1 MTRLETSAVGL
12 DVRRWPGALGADVL
26 GLDVRKDLDSDVM
39 ASVVN
44 AFSRYQVLAFRDQDL
59 TPDDQLTFA
68 LHFGEIDRYPF
79 AQPLRDHPGV
89 VAITK
94 EPGTE
99 LNFGGV
105 WHADSPY
112 MRVPPRATVLY
123 GVDIP
128 SRGGDTM
135 FADTYRAYEMLS
147 DGMKRMLDGLRGVF
161 CACDV
166 HGQGAENLK
175 LGDVVR
181 VRDMTLA
188 ETENAHPIVRTH
200 PVTGRKALYISR
212 VHVQRFANMT
222 QRESAPLLDF
232 LAAHACDPIFTARL
246 TWDEGTLVVFD
257 NRCVQHLALN
267 DYPTERR
274 EIHRIV
280 ICDDEA
286 PS

>member
-1 MTRLETSAVGL
+1 MTQLDTSTVGL
-12 DVRRWPGALGADVL
+12 SVRRWPGALGADIL
-26 GLDVRKDLDSDVM
+26 GVDLRRDLEPDVIAEIRS
-39 ASVVN
+39 
-44 AFSRYQVLAFRDQDL
+44 AFFRHQVLAFRDQDL
-59 TPDDQLTFA
+59 RPDDQLAFA
-68 LHFGEIDRYPF
+68 SHFGEIDQYPF
-79 AQPLRDHPGV
+79 AQPLRDHPNV

-105 WHADSPY
+105 WHHDSPY
-112 MRVPPRATVLY
+112 MSVPPRATVLY

-135 FADTYRAYEMLS
+135 FANMYRAYETLS
-147 DGMKRMLDGLRGVF
+147 DGMKQMLDGLRGVF

-166 HGQGAENLK
+166 HGRGTESLK

-181 VRDMTLA
+181 VKNVTLA
-188 ETENAHPIVRTH
+188 ETENSHPIVRTH

-232 LAAHACDPIFTARL
+232 LAAHACDPIFTTRL
-246 TWDEGTLVVFD
+246 TWDAGTLVIFD

-267 DYPTERR
+267 DYPNERR
-274 EIHRIV
+274 EIHRVV